1 MEQNLKARAARAKK
15 QAADSSPKDVTALL
29 RSADVLIHVLLSSVL
44 SGAVV
49 LGQSA
54 PLGVAMAGASGSGL
68 CGAAALSGAC
78 FGYMTLLGFSD
89 GLRYAAAA
97 ILTFA
102 VGFAFYDV
110 KLLRGPCAM
119 PVVAGVMNACTGFV
133 YLSQQGWRTVDVIYF
148 LTEIVLTIGG
158 AWGFRMVLTPIRTG
172 RGDRLLAPERR
183 VGLLILLCALLA
195 SLSSLYLYKEI
206 SLGRILAAACLGAA
220 GWLGGPGTGA
230 LAGVSIGLA
239 LDLAEIRLQMEPW
252 VAGMAAERATAEDLK
267 NLRDACTVVEQ
278 DILAERDHSKSDV
291 AFHVAIAECTHN
303 LVVPKLIPII
313 TYAITLF
320 VSLTESRLRMETLVD
335 HRELLDAICSRDG
348 ERAAS
353 TMTRHIE
360 YNRALMQEI
369 VGELKNTT
377 SEDE

>member
-1 MEQNLKARAARAKK
+1 MEQMEQNWKARSTRTKK
-15 QAADSSPKDVTALL
+15 RTEHTPGDFTALL

-49 LGQSA
+49 LGQYA
-54 PLGVAMAGASGSGL
+54 PFGVAMAGASGSGL

-102 VGFAFYDV
+102 VGFAFYDI
-110 KLLRGPCAM
+110 KLLRGPWAM
-119 PVVAGVMNACTGFV
+119 PLVAGAMNACTGFV

-206 SLGRILAAACLGAA
+206 SQIGRASC
-220 GWLGGPGTGA
+220 
-230 LAGVSIGLA
+230 
-239 LDLAEIRLQMEPW
+239 R
-252 VAGMAAERATAEDLK
+252 ER
-267 NLRDACTVVEQ
+267 V
-278 DILAERDHSKSDV
+278 
-291 AFHVAIAECTHN
+291 
-303 LVVPKLIPII
+303 
-313 TYAITLF
+313 
-320 VSLTESRLRMETLVD
+320 
-335 HRELLDAICSRDG
+335 
-348 ERAAS
+348 
-353 TMTRHIE
+353 
-360 YNRALMQEI
+360 
-369 VGELKNTT
+369 
-377 SEDE
+377 